1 MRCKICGEHEFDN
14 SGPICKQCQVG
25 ISVLNIFIDDLE
37 KYLSSAD
44 KERLEEYYSE
54 NISYFVSVL
63 SGYNR
68 YVSVKNV
75 VQEVAMLYITSEP
88 DEIFYSQD
96 IDNNEP
102 LRDSKT
108 REMLSKNG
116 LFSSEYDDS
125 RNDFKIVI
133 GEKISISRYVL
144 DNFGLN
150 GSGFTNYFN
159 SLLLYSMLGLIK
171 EDINSWENGDQRK
184 FPRRGFFPVR
194 LMASPIMRA
203 LLGKSDKH
211 FITSEEMIRALKSL
225 TVKGQIKALSQIM
238 GIEFQSKSIFQQLPD
253 PDNEDEQNYFTGEFS
268 KMIDHF
274 VERIRERAIDRQNI
288 R

>member
-1 MRCKICGEHEFDN
+1 MRCKICGEYEFD
-14 SGPICKQCQVG
+14 SSEPICKQCQVG
-25 ISVLNIFIDDLE
+25 ISVLDIFIDDLD
-37 KYLSSAD
+37 KYLRSAD
-44 KERLEEYYSE
+44 HERLGEYYSK

-68 YVSVKNV
+68 YVNVKNV

-88 DEIFYSQD
+88 DKFFYSQD

-108 REMLSKNG
+108 KEFLSKSG
-116 LFSSEYDDS
+116 LFSLEYDDS
-125 RNDFKIVI
+125 KKDFKIVI
-133 GEKISISRYVL
+133 GEKISISHYVL
-144 DNFGLN
+144 KNFDLN
-150 GSGFTNYFN
+150 WSAFTNYFN
-159 SLLLYSMLGLIK
+159 SLLLYSMLGLVK
-171 EDINSWENGDQRK
+171 EDINSWVKGDQRK

-211 FITSEEMIRALKSL
+211 FITIEEIHRALNGL
-225 TVKGQIKALSQIM
+225 PTKGQIKALSQIM

-274 VERIRERAIDRQNI
+274 VERVRERAIDRQNI

>member
-14 SGPICKQCQVG
+14 SEPICKQCAVG
-25 ISVLNIFIDDLE
+25 INVLDIFIDDLE

-44 KERLEEYYSE
+44 STRLQDYYSE

-88 DEIFYSQD
+88 VKIFYRQD

-102 LRDSKT
+102 LKDSKT
-108 REMLSKNG
+108 SEFLSKSG
-116 LFSSEYDDS
+116 LFSLEYDDS
-125 RNDFKIVI
+125 QKDYKIVI
-133 GEKISISRYVL
+133 GEKISISHYVL
-144 DNFGLN
+144 ENFGLN
-150 GSGFTNYFN
+150 GSEFANYFN
-159 SLLLYSMLGLIK
+159 SLLLYSMLGLVK
-171 EDINSWENGDQRK
+171 EDIKSWEMADEKK

-194 LMASPIMRA
+194 LMASPIIRA

-211 FITSEEMIRALKSL
+211 FITSEEIERALNSL

-253 PDNEDEQNYFTGEFS
+253 PDNEDAQNYFTGEFS
-268 KMIDHF
+268 KMIDHL
-274 VERIRERAIDRQNI
+274 VERVRERTMDRQNI